1 MKSDENRWNS
11 EKLAEIECDGLT
23 SNRIEF
29 RLSVASVDELQP
41 ITLKLSES
49 QGIAR
54 NVRKGT
60 QLGCGK
66 A

>member
-11 EKLAEIECDGLT
+11 EKLAEIECDGLAL
-23 SNRIEF
+23 NPVEF
-29 RLSVASVDELQP
+29 RLGVVSVDELQP

-54 NVRKGT
+54 DVSRGT